1 MGQAF
6 TRSSNRLALRLRK
19 DRKGSV
25 VMLFGLFGSLAF
37 VTAGGAIDYGRWM
50 HARYHTAR
58 ALDSAVL
65 AGGRAL
71 QMNQANPAAAVIHAK
86 NVYDSNVLGRLA
98 LKNDTIQFE
107 VVDSNMGIT
116 AKGRADIATT
126 ILGLVGI
133 SELPVAGTAGAK
145 FPKAKLASGGGGSS
159 NMEIAIMLDVTSSMC
174 TDNIGP
180 CVSDS
185 KIQGLKDAANEL
197 VDIVVQAD
205 QSTYTSRVA
214 LVPFSTAVRVG
225 PNGGGASAMAAMTN
239 LPATKTYFESVCT
252 QWVGDWGTYD
262 NETGVTTGA
271 TATCAGWQTVNLPNQ
286 KVIPCVT
293 DRMFNSSPDYNYT
306 DVQPGS
312 GHWMNANDG
321 SRWPLADDAASAPIT
336 GGTGASSST
345 PAMQWNYNAD
355 GSCWEIAEANEI
367 MPLSSDK
374 TALKARID
382 GLQAYGSTSGALGTS
397 FAWYMLS
404 KDWQNVWPGASQP
417 GNYSDLTNIQAN
429 GKPKLRK
436 VAVLMTDGGYNT
448 FRGWKGRD
456 QQAVSDHAVNLCTAM
471 KLKNIEVF
479 TIGFAL
485 NELPLGERT
494 IARQTLS
501 DCGTDISHFYE
512 TLTVDELKVAFKE
525 IAMSMTTVYL
535 SE

>member
-1 MGQAF
+1 MFQAYAKAAD
-6 TRSSNRLALRLRK
+6 RQVRQLPK
-19 DRKGSV
+19 DRSGSV

-37 VTAGGAIDYGRWM
+37 LTAGGAVDYGRWM

-58 ALDSAVL
+58 ALDAAVL

-71 QMNQANPAAAVIHAK
+71 QMNQANPNAAVVHAK
-86 NVYDSNVLGRLA
+86 NVYDSNVSGRLA

-107 VVDSNMGIT
+107 VVDGNMGIT

-126 ILGLVGI
+126 ILGIVGI

-159 NMEIAIMLDVTSSMC
+159 NMEIALMLDVTSSMC
-174 TDNIGP
+174 VDSVGP
-180 CVSDS
+180 CWTDT

-197 VDIVVQAD
+197 VNIVVQAD
-205 QSTYTSRVA
+205 QSKFTSRVA
-214 LVPFSTAVRVG
+214 LVPFSTSVRVG
-225 PNGGGASAMAAMTN
+225 PDGGGGALMTTLTG

-252 QWVGDWGTYD
+252 QWTGDWGTYD

-271 TATCAGWQTVNLPNQ
+271 TATCTGWQTVSLPNQ

-293 DRMFNSSPDYNYT
+293 DRMFNSSPNYNYT
-306 DVQPGS
+306 DVPPGS
-312 GHWMNANDG
+312 GHWLNANDG
-321 SRWPLADDAASAPIT
+321 SRWPLADDAADAPVS
-336 GGTGASSST
+336 GGSGASAAT
-345 PAMQWNYNAD
+345 PARQWNYNSD
-355 GSCWEIAEANEI
+355 GSCWESAEANEV

-382 GLQAYGSTSGALGTS
+382 GLRAYGSTSGALGTA

-404 KDWQNVWPGASQP
+404 PDWQNIWPNASRP
-417 GNYSDLTNIQAN
+417 GGYSDLTNIQSN
-429 GKPKLRK
+429 GRPKLRK

-448 FRGWKGRD
+448 YRGWKGRD
-456 QQAVSDHAVNLCTAM
+456 QQAVSDHAAKLCEEM

-485 NELPLGERT
+485 NELPLGEQT
-494 IARQTLS
+494 IARKTLS
-501 DCGTDISHFYE
+501 DCGTDVSHFYE

-525 IAMSMTTVYL
+525 IAMSMTTVFL

>member
-1 MGQAF
+1 MVQAF
-6 TRSSNRLALRLRK
+6 TRASNRLARRLGK
-19 DRKGSV
+19 DRSGSV
-25 VMLFGLFGSLAF
+25 MMLFGLFGTLAF

-58 ALDSAVL
+58 ALDAAVL

-71 QMNQANPAAAVIHAK
+71 QLNQADPHAAEVHAK
-86 NVYDSNVLGRLA
+86 NVYDSNVSKRLA
-98 LKNDTIQFE
+98 LKNDTITFA
-107 VVDSNMGIT
+107 VHGNKMSIT
-116 AKGRADIATT
+116 ASGRAEIATT
-126 ILGLVGI
+126 ILGVIGI
-133 SELPVAGTAGAK
+133 HQLPVAGTAGSK
-145 FPKAKLASGGGGSS
+145 FPTAKLASGGGGSS
-159 NMEIAIMLDVTSSMC
+159 NMEIALMLDVTSSMC
-174 TDNIGP
+174 VDGLGP
-180 CVSDS
+180 CTNDS

-205 QSTYTSRVA
+205 QSSYTSRVA

-225 PNGGGASAMAAMTN
+225 PNGGGGSMMTALTDMPAM
-239 LPATKTYFESVCT
+239 KTYYETVCM
-252 QWVGDWGTYD
+252 QWTGDWGTYD
-262 NETGVTTGA
+262 NETGVTTGS
-271 TATCAGWQTVNLPNQ
+271 TATCSNWQTISLPNQ

-293 DRMFNSSPDYNYT
+293 DRMTNYAPQYNYT
-306 DVQPGS
+306 DDKPGS
-312 GHWMNANDG
+312 GHWLNGNDG
-321 SRWPLADDAASAPIT
+321 SRWPMADDAGSTPISGGSGASA
-336 GGTGASSST
+336 AT
-345 PAMQWNYNAD
+345 PAMQWNYNND
-355 GSCWEIAEANEI
+355 GSCWELAEANEI

-374 TALKARID
+374 SALKARID
-382 GLQAYGSTSGALGTS
+382 GLQAYGSTSGALGTA

-429 GKPKLRK
+429 GRPNLRK

-448 FRGWKGRD
+448 YRGWKAQN
-456 QQAVSDHAVNLCTAM
+456 QQTVSDHAVALCTAM
-471 KLKNIEVF
+471 KLKGIEVF

-485 NELPLGERT
+485 NELPASEQT

-501 DCGTDISHFYE
+501 DCGTDLSHFYE